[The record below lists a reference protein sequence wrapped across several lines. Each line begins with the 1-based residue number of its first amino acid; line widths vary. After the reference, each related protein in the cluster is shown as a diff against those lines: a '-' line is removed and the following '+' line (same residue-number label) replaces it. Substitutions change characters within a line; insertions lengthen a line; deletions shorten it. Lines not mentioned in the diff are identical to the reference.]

1 MMPTSSELTSARLLV
16 YQGVGRNL
24 LQFQRL
30 ELLLK
35 DLLGWHQG
43 SYTDETLADE
53 MKQRHEV
60 QEKRTLGGLAGDL
73 FQKVIQ
79 KQTDGDV
86 EPAHGADP
94 TKISHRFVITT
105 REEIH
110 QEWQSRLKAL
120 VEERNQLVHLSL
132 LTWDLDT
139 LEGCQA
145 VIAELDE
152 QRGRIKTELEK
163 VNRYHDSMM
172 QCMEQLHED
181 LMRVAKNG
189 ETN

>member
-1 MMPTSSELTSARLLV
+1 MMPTSPELTSARLLV
-16 YQGVGRNL
+16 YQGVGRNV

-60 QEKRTLGGLAGDL
+60 QEKRTLGGLTGDL

-86 EPAHGADP
+86 DPTHGADP
-94 TKISHRFVITT
+94 TKFSHRFVITT
-105 REEIH
+105 SEEIH
-110 QEWQSRLKAL
+110 EEWHCRLKAL

-132 LTWDLDT
+132 LDWDLDT

-145 VIAELDE
+145 VVAELDE
-152 QRGRIKTELEK
+152 QRGRIGAELDK
-163 VNRYHDSMM
+163 VILYHDSMM
-172 QCMEQLHED
+172 QCLEHLHQAFAESPEKPATD
-181 LMRVAKNG
+181 
-189 ETN
+189 